1 MKAEMPIVIAL
12 ALVLSL
18 IIATI
23 YYTTSTLTYIS
34 ASAGSE
40 QGMWS
45 MLGDELDSI
54 ILATLSRLG
63 NQSSTLFYSTF
74 WSNYKE
80 AFYNLTP
87 LQRLNNTA
95 YREIYYDPV
104 TGRYVSCPTKMAWSI
119 VYDYDDYKCFGLCE
133 DYTSPGFNNSLSSFL
148 NAVNLSSQMVANNLS
163 SNLYNALLN
172 WANIMSRLGYV
183 VYSNGIGVNVTYT
196 TVITSDS
203 ATGASYSWASLHIDL
218 FVDVY
223 NPYLGYKRITRFI
236 EIGFNATF
244 QQGYWK
250 YDGLYLPVYVSAY
263 VNLNGV
269 VSNYIVNP
277 STTTLTVYSGSL
289 RLLNFTSTSNGNI
302 TLQPVASYYY
312 GNGTTY
318 LVYRIPINKSYQWPW
333 LQEVVV
339 WSNLVLSS
347 AYCDDSYPPPYS
359 LSQPDPPRNSDN
371 DTARRKVTVAY
382 LWAGLLNV
390 DIMGF
395 NLTNGLKIVFKYY
408 ANTKPP
414 SGDWVDSVPFDL
426 YGDERA
432 SFPPGT
438 VV

>member
-34 ASAGSE
+34 ASAGLE
-40 QGMWS
+40 QRMWS

-63 NQSSTLFYSTF
+63 NRSSTLFYTTF

-80 AFYNLTP
+80 AFNFSNQP
-87 LQRLNNTA
+87 LVRRNTKA
-95 YREIYYDPV
+95 SSE
-104 TGRYVSCPTKMAWSI
+104 GCPRTMIWSI
-119 VYDYDDYKCFGLCE
+119 VYNYDDYKCFGLCE
-133 DYTSPGFNNSLSSFL
+133 SSYSSPGFNKSLSSFL
-148 NAVNLSSQMVANNLS
+148 NAVNLSSQNVANNLS
-163 SNLYNALLN
+163 SSLYNALLN

-196 TVITSDS
+196 TLITSDP
-203 ATGASYSWASLHIDL
+203 ATGASYSRASLHIDV

-289 RLLNFTSTSNGNI
+289 RLLNFTITNKGNI

-318 LVYRIPINKSYQWPW
+318 LVYRIPINQSYQWPW
-333 LQEVVV
+333 RQEVVV

-359 LSQPDPPRNSDN
+359 LSQPDPPRNSEN
-371 DTARRKVTVAY
+371 DTARRRVTVAY

-390 DIMGF
+390 GIMGF
-395 NLTNGLKIVFKYY
+395 NLTNGLKMVFKYY
-408 ANTKPP
+408 ANTIPP

>member
-34 ASAGSE
+34 ASTGME
-40 QGMWS
+40 ERMWS
-45 MLGDELDSI
+45 TLGDEVDSI

-63 NQSSTLFYSTF
+63 NQSSTLFYTTF

-80 AFYNLTP
+80 AFNFSTRP
-87 LQRLNNTA
+87 LVRWFQPGVV
-95 YREIYYDPV
+95 IDP
-104 TGRYVSCPTKMAWSI
+104 SENCPDYMVWDI
-119 VYDYDDYKCFGLCE
+119 VYNYDDYKCFGLCE
-133 DYTSPGFNNSLSSFL
+133 SNYSSFGFNKSLSSFL

-183 VYSNGIGVNVTYT
+183 VYSNGIGVNVTYN
-196 TVITSDS
+196 TVITSDGT
-203 ATGASYSWASLHIDL
+203 TGASYSWASLHIDL

-223 NPYLGYKRITRFI
+223 NPYLGYKRLTRFI

-318 LVYRIPINKSYQWPW
+318 LVYRIPINQSYQWPW

-347 AYCDDSYPPPYS
+347 AYCDDSYPPPYN
-359 LSQPDPPRNSDN
+359 LTKPDPKNAYLDML
-371 DTARRKVTVAY
+371 RRRVTVAY

-390 DIMGF
+390 DINGF

-408 ANTKPP
+408 ANTIPP
-414 SGDWVDSVPFDL
+414 GWDWVDSVPFDL

>member
-40 QGMWS
+40 QRMWS

-54 ILATLSRLG
+54 ILATLSRFG

-80 AFYNLTP
+80 AFYNLPP
-87 LQRLNNTA
+87 LLRRNPLA
-95 YREIYYDPV
+95 YREGCNR
-104 TGRYVSCPTKMAWSI
+104 TMTWSI
-119 VYDYDDYKCFGLCE
+119 VYNYDDYKCFGLWE
-133 DYTSPGFNNSLSSFL
+133 SNYTSPGFNKSLSSFL
-148 NAVNLSSQMVANNLS
+148 NAVNLSSQNVANNLS
-163 SNLYNALLN
+163 SSLYNALLN

-196 TVITSDS
+196 TLITSDA
-203 ATGASYSWASLHIDL
+203 ATGASYSRASLHIDV

-277 STTTLTVYSGSL
+277 STTTLTIYSGSL
-289 RLLNFTSTSNGNI
+289 RLLNFTSTSNGNV

-318 LVYRIPINKSYQWPW
+318 LVYRIPINQSYQWPW
-333 LQEVVV
+333 RQEEVV
-339 WSNLVLSS
+339 WSNLILSS
-347 AYCDDSYPPPYS
+347 AYCDDSYPPPYN
-359 LSQPDPPRNSDN
+359 LSNPDPEDPDL
-371 DTARRKVTVAY
+371 DMARRAVTVAY

-390 DIMGF
+390 DINGF

-408 ANTKPP
+408 ANTMPP
-414 SGDWVDSVPFDL
+414 SWDWVDSVPFDL